1 VKYQDFKAGLLLQ
14 RLDPSCVKPKP
25 PTRGDGEDAEVN
37 EWEVYDEAFRQSS
50 KSKNIKIGKRF

>member
-1 VKYQDFKAGLLLQ
+1 MLQ